1 MTHAVGILATVD
13 IASLRLAAG
22 SVSSLKGGP
31 YVLPFFKDRRSPR
44 LRIDAALNVGG
55 RVSVEGFEAP
65 LGLVLHR
72 SLGDRSKGWSISE
85 PRTGSRVARGHTRQG
100 ALDALAQ
107 RVAFEG
113 GEIAFKAAIESAISM
128 ALSTS
133 INERYAT

>member
-1 MTHAVGILATVD
+1 MTPPVGMLAPVD
-13 IASLRLAAG
+13 IASLRIATG

-44 LRIDAALNVGG
+44 LRIDAALNAGG
-55 RVSVEGFEAP
+55 RVSVEGYGAP
-65 LGLVLHR
+65 FGLVLHR

-85 PRTGSRVARGHTRQG
+85 PRTGCRIARGHTRQG

-113 GEIAFKAAIESAISM
+113 GEIAFNVALESAISV
-128 ALSTS
+128 ALNTS
-133 INERYAT
+133 VNER